1 VTDFTIQKENT
12 GSEFTVM
19 SHGNRVYGLKVV
31 EKMSGQRKGKGRRS
45 NGVGRDAHG
54 NPDGAITREERS
66 AKVSTPIPISISF
79 IRSFIIKDY
88 TKERERRGF
97 IDEREEGK
105 VLAFTA
111 PTPGRRRRSSRGR
124 PSARDTA

>member
-1 VTDFTIQKENT
+1 
-12 GSEFTVM
+12 M
-19 SHGNRVYGLKVV
+19 PHGNRVYGLKIA
-31 EKMSGQRKGKGRRS
+31 EKMPRHGKGKGRRS

-54 NPDGAITREERS
+54 KPDGVIKREEKS
-66 AKVSTPIPISISF
+66 AVVSTPIPISISF

-88 TKERERRGF
+88 TKERKRRGF

-124 PSARDTA
+124 PSARGTA